1 VADVCNTAFCNNF
14 ALTVNDT
21 CVKEAIPCPITD
33 NCSIAYCSVNE
44 SGCVNQT
51 YSCSFAFI
59 GIIAGITAGAIV
71 GAVVAAA
78 FLVAAGMT
86 AGTAAAVS
94 QNYHSKEDSNVREN
108 PLYKE
113 QGKHGQGLDKSGDHC

>member
-1 VADVCNTAFCNNF
+1 
-14 ALTVNDT
+14 
-21 CVKEAIPCPITD
+21 
-33 NCSIAYCSVNE
+33 VNE

-51 YSCSFAFI
+51 YSCQFGFI

-71 GAVVAAA
+71 GATVAAA

-94 QNYHSKEDSNVREN
+94 QSYNNNDDVNVREN
-108 PLYKE
+108 PLYREEMKA
-113 QGKHGQGLDKSGDHC
+113 GQGLHHGPGH